1 MVKASTSSDLFRYRN
16 IRIDGDVTIVPDRFE
31 AAYRFALEAF
41 FSECRG
47 NDSVETVF
55 PTSSRAVGAGTLD
68 AVPDIQSNAR
78 LEVRT
83 RTGRDSQAI
92 EKRVNK
98 HPAAHLRCTQSY

>member
-1 MVKASTSSDLFRYRN
+1 MIKASTSPDFVRYRSS
-16 IRIDGDVTIVPDRFE
+16 
-31 AAYRFALEAF
+31 AAAIALLKEY
-41 FSECRG
+41 S
-47 NDSVETVF
+47 
-55 PTSSRAVGAGTLD
+55 PTPLALSAPETLD
-68 AVPDIQSNAR
+68 AVPDMQSNAR